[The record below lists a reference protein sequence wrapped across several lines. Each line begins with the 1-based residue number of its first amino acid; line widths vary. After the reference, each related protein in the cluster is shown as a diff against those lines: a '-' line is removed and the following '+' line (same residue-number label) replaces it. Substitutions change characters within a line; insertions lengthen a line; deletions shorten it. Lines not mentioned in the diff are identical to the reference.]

1 MLSLHVAHNLF
12 SPLLHHYSEVK
23 LPLHSWMKRMAI
35 KQCAP
40 FGIVWFS
47 ALIGH
52 NIVTC
57 VYLIVTR
64 ITGLVIFN

>member
-1 MLSLHVAHNLF
+1 MLLTTF
-12 SPLLHHYSEVK
+12 SHHLHHYSEVK
-23 LPLHSWMKRMAI
+23 LLLHSWMKRMAI